1 MTKKSSEDSLPRK
14 DGGSDAIAAVAIV
27 LAIVGIAIF
36 WVSNQ

>member
-1 MTKKSSEDSLPRK
+1 MIHETDEESQSKK
-14 DGGSDAIAAVAIV
+14 DGKSDAIAAIVVV